1 MDTRQNTSQHQ
12 ATCHQ
17 YETIFYVTYEEGLA
31 LPAFILKKLSAS
43 QPTNWENS
51 NSTRAIP
58 TLGIDTKF
66 YFNCYQYQD
75 GFYCR
80 AGNICFQLDS
90 TCTQILKRIKESTNA
105 LQRKIGAARQKFSRK
120 NVKTIYDSK
129 VSTSLSY
136 FLCNQTI
143 LGPLLPE

>member
-1 MDTRQNTSQHQ
+1 MDTNQNTSQNQ
-12 ATCHQ
+12 AACHQ
-17 YETIFYVTYEEGLA
+17 YDTIFYVAYEEGLD

-90 TCTQILKRIKESTNA
+90 TCTQILKRIKESTYV
-105 LQRKIGAARQKFSRK
+105 K
-120 NVKTIYDSK
+120 NLKHLYSSAGTIPLRVLLTLYNEKSGQLDRNFPEKT
-129 VSTSLSY
+129 
-136 FLCNQTI
+136 
-143 LGPLLPE
+143 